1 MDTWLTVD
9 IQSNHMSGFT
19 KLFSTLVTS
28 TIWQEDDKSRLVWVT
43 MLAIVDKFGVVQASV
58 PGLAN
63 LANVSLEDC
72 KAALEKFKAPD
83 PYSRTKAEEG
93 RRIREVEG
101 GWALVNFEKYREKG
115 RSVDR
120 REYMRLKKQE
130 SRKRLGKAKPA
141 GARAVIAELD
151 RREMAAIHDP
161 PDTEGEF

>member
-1 MDTWLTVD
+1 MWLTVD
-9 IQSNHMSGFT
+9 IQSKAMNGFT

-63 LANVSLEDC
+63 IANVPVDDC
-72 KAALEKFKAPD
+72 RRALEKFKSPD
-83 PYSRTKAEEG
+83 PDSRTRADEG

-101 GWALVNFEKYREKG
+101 GWELVNFEKYREKG

-130 SRKRLGKAKPA
+130 SRKRLSRAKPS
-141 GARAVIAELD
+141 GVRAVVAEID
-151 RREMAAIHDP
+151 RREQEANGEP
-161 PDTEGEF
+161 PDTQGDF

>member
-1 MDTWLTVD
+1 MWLTVD
-9 IQSNHMSGFT
+9 IQSNPMNGFT

-63 LANVSLEDC
+63 IANVPMEDC
-72 KAALEKFKAPD
+72 LRAIEKFKSPD
-83 PYSRTKAEEG
+83 PYSRTKADEG

-130 SRKRLGKAKPA
+130 SRQRLGRAKPS
-141 GARAVIAELD
+141 GVRAVTAELD
-151 RREMAAIHDP
+151 RREQAGNGEP
-161 PDTEGEF
+161 PDTQGEF